1 MFEVLVMVMPHLV
14 NQLSFGFAGFIG
26 AVVGKVLSQ
35 DHVKLFEGR
44 RFADATQPEEENGE
58 VRMSDIDFSL
68 GVVLDKFFDVHETEL
83 VGHFFLRRHWI
94 SQLPT

>member
-1 MFEVLVMVMPHLV
+1 MLEVLVMVMPHLV

-44 RFADATQPEEENGE
+44 GLADAT
-58 VRMSDIDFSL
+58 
-68 GVVLDKFFDVHETEL
+68 
-83 VGHFFLRRHWI
+83 
-94 SQLPT
+94 